1 MHDGTH
7 MPLREHRECLRDDTE
22 RLLGLGLELKFVEL
36 VAKLIQYVR
45 DSVAVQSV
53 TKQWDYKL
61 EGEQYFQR
69 IANIYFYRVDN

>member
-22 RLLGLGLELKFVEL
+22 RLLGLGLDLKFVEL

-45 DSVAVQSV
+45 DIEGSVAVQSV
-53 TKQWDYKL
+53 TKQ
-61 EGEQYFQR
+61 
-69 IANIYFYRVDN
+69 

>member
-1 MHDGTH
+1 

-22 RLLGLGLELKFVEL
+22 RLLGLGLDLKFVEL
-36 VAKLIQYVR
+36 VSKLIQYVR
-45 DSVAVQSV
+45 DIEGSVAVQSV

-69 IANIYFYRVDN
+69 IANIYFYRVDS